1 MLHVMLLLRSM
12 PLPSE
17 TCGHMRKKA
26 VRFGNRLGDITSD
39 IGRVSQGALLDAAMQ
54 LLSMCEVAVGDGSY
68 GDS

>member
-1 MLHVMLLLRSM
+1 
-12 PLPSE
+12 
-17 TCGHMRKKA
+17 MRKKA